1 MSPVAARVVV
11 IKNPQGL
18 HARPA
23 ALFVRTANRFGSQV
37 TVSKGRQQASG
48 KSIMEILTLAA
59 HAGAKVRIEAS
70 GDDAEEAVRTL
81 GDLLEAQTGVGTEGG
96 AR

>member
-23 ALFVRTANRFGSQV
+23 ALFVRTANRFGSRV

-59 HAGAKVRIEAS
+59 NAGAKVRVEAT
-70 GDDAEEAVRTL
+70 GDDAEEAVRVL
-81 GDLLEAQTGVGTEGG
+81 GDLLEAETGAEAEGG